1 MFTDNFQEDT
11 EFLESQIVLT
21 LENESTVHRRATEH
35 VNANNYEPFRTMLFN
50 TSPLDRVMNSA
61 RLSSSKD
68 LKDSEVLRFIPWAKS
83 RVAVML
89 WRRMRCS
96 AGFDPDLS
104 PGTGFALYKEGLA
117 LLDGTDP
124 RITEAYSQPL
134 VSQPQVSQPE
144 KEITMAANN
153 TTPFETINF
162 VYGADVGCMNE
173 EQLIAG
179 IKRAEGEIAQL
190 GTVKAASKKLAAKKE
205 ELEAAIAKMVEVL
218 DAK

>member
-1 MFTDNFQEDT
+1 MFTNNFQEDT
-11 EFLESQIVLT
+11 EFLGSQIVLT

-35 VNANNYEPFRTMLFN
+35 ISANDYESFRMMLFN

-61 RLSSSKD
+61 RLGSSKD
-68 LKDSEVLRFIPWAKS
+68 LKDSEVLRYIPWAKS
-83 RVAVML
+83 RVIVML
-89 WRRMRCS
+89 WQRMRCN
-96 AGFDPDLS
+96 AGFDPDS
-104 PGTGFALYKEGLA
+104 PPDAGRAFYKEGLA
-117 LLDGTDP
+117 LIHGTDA
-124 RITEAYSQPL
+124 RIADAYSQPL
-134 VSQPQVSQPE
+134 VSQPQPK

-153 TTPFETINF
+153 NTPFETIHF

>member
-1 MFTDNFQEDT
+1 MFTDNFQEDA

-21 LENESTVHRRATEH
+21 LENESTIHRQATEH
-35 VNANNYEPFRTMLFN
+35 INANNFELFRIMLFN
-50 TSPLDRVMNSA
+50 TTPLERMMNSA
-61 RLSSSKD
+61 KVSSSKN
-68 LKDSEVLRFIPWAKS
+68 LKNSEILRFIPWAKS
-83 RVAVML
+83 RVAIML
-89 WRRMRCS
+89 WQRMRCN

-104 PGTGFALYKEGLA
+104 PGTGFALYKESLA
-117 LLDGTDP
+117 LIHGTDA
-124 RITEAYSQPL
+124 RIADAYSQPL
-134 VSQPQVSQPE
+134 VSQPQPE

-153 TTPFETINF
+153 NTPFETIHF

-205 ELEAAIAKMVEVL
+205 ELEAAIAKMVEIL